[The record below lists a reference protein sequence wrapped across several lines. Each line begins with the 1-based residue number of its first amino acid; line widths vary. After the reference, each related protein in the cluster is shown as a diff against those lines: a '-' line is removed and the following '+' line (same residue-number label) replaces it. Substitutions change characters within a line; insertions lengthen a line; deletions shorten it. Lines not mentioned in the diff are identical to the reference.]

1 MLLTGHNVKNPYAG
15 QACIGLLALIY
26 IIIII
31 IYKKTMGM
39 GQLLTLAADPYPWFS
54 YKIILLIGT
63 VLVKHNRV
71 HGLGK
76 AVGRE
81 CGESTV
87 KVIY

>member
-1 MLLTGHNVKNPYAG
+1 
-15 QACIGLLALIY
+15 
-26 IIIII
+26 
-31 IYKKTMGM
+31 MGM